1 MVEKVF
7 GPNWVMQLPFT
18 VPTWLGKLGGMMG
31 CKGIDW
37 GSVSLNT
44 VSSVILTDFVLS
56 SYFMDQ
62 SYERMLSR
70 LVMSYHIILLLL
82 YLF

>member
-1 MVEKVF
+1 
-7 GPNWVMQLPFT
+7 MQLPFT

-70 LVMSYHIILLLL
+70 LVCHVTPVLVSTDGFSEDDNIISC
-82 YLF
+82 

>member
-1 MVEKVF
+1 
-7 GPNWVMQLPFT
+7 MQLPFT